1 MGFTFPSS
9 QSDRTRA
16 VKELM
21 SQKEATETL
30 IEEQASILKSN
41 NATMRSP
48 LVDADG
54 FPRDDMDI
62 YAVRG
67 ARVRIIEL
75 RNDLD
80 DLMNKIGKALE
91 GVYDPALIA
100 PKPSED
106 DLRTFAK
113 VNAVAPGSPAA
124 DAVSAVRFPP
134 TGDCLPSS
142 KGLQKDDLIV
152 KFGHLTHKSLTG
164 GSLQPIAELVNA
176 NENVRNPASPSNW
189 WLTAITASCRY
200 QAYAIWRDDLR

>member
-80 DLMNKIGKALE
+80 DLMNKIGKA
-91 GVYDPALIA
+91 
-100 PKPSED
+100 
-106 DLRTFAK
+106 R
-113 VNAVAPGSPAA
+113 
-124 DAVSAVRFPP
+124 
-134 TGDCLPSS
+134 
-142 KGLQKDDLIV
+142 
-152 KFGHLTHKSLTG
+152 
-164 GSLQPIAELVNA
+164 
-176 NENVRNPASPSNW
+176 
-189 WLTAITASCRY
+189 
-200 QAYAIWRDDLR
+200 

>member
-80 DLMNKIGKALE
+80 DLINKIGKALE

-124 DAVSAVRFPP
+124 DA
-134 TGDCLPSS
+134 
-142 KGLQKDDLIV
+142 GLQKDDLIV

-176 NENVRNPASPSNW
+176 NENRHVVIKLLRSGETIFANLYPRQGWGGRGMLGCHIVPA
-189 WLTAITASCRY
+189 
-200 QAYAIWRDDLR
+200 

>member
-124 DAVSAVRFPP
+124 DA
-134 TGDCLPSS
+134 
-142 KGLQKDDLIV
+142 GLQKDDLIV

-176 NENVRNPASPSNW
+176 NENRHVVIKLLRSGETIFANLHPRQGWGGRGMLGCHIVPA
-189 WLTAITASCRY
+189 
-200 QAYAIWRDDLR
+200 

>member
-124 DAVSAVRFPP
+124 DA
-134 TGDCLPSS
+134 
-142 KGLQKDDLIV
+142 GLQKDDLIV

-176 NENVRNPASPSNW
+176 NENRHVVIKLLRSGETVFANLYPRQGWGGRGMLGCHIVPA
-189 WLTAITASCRY
+189 
-200 QAYAIWRDDLR
+200 

>member
-67 ARVRIIEL
+67 ARARIIEL

-124 DAVSAVRFPP
+124 DA
-134 TGDCLPSS
+134 
-142 KGLQKDDLIV
+142 GLQKDDLIV

-176 NENVRNPASPSNW
+176 NENRHVVIKLMRSGETIFANLYPRQGWGGRGMLGCHIVPA
-189 WLTAITASCRY
+189 
-200 QAYAIWRDDLR
+200 

>member
-30 IEEQASILKSN
+30 IEVQASILKSN

-124 DAVSAVRFPP
+124 DA
-134 TGDCLPSS
+134 
-142 KGLQKDDLIV
+142 GLQKDDLIV

-176 NENVRNPASPSNW
+176 NENRHVVIKLLRSGETIFANLYPRQGWGGRGMLGCHIVPA
-189 WLTAITASCRY
+189 
-200 QAYAIWRDDLR
+200 

>member
-21 SQKEATETL
+21 SQKEATETM

-124 DAVSAVRFPP
+124 DA
-134 TGDCLPSS
+134 
-142 KGLQKDDLIV
+142 GLQKDDLIV

-176 NENVRNPASPSNW
+176 NENRHVVIKLMRSGETIFANLYPRQGWGGRGMLGCHIVPA
-189 WLTAITASCRY
+189 
-200 QAYAIWRDDLR
+200 

>member
-21 SQKEATETL
+21 SQKEATETM

-75 RNDLD
+75 RNDLN

-124 DAVSAVRFPP
+124 DA
-134 TGDCLPSS
+134 
-142 KGLQKDDLIV
+142 GLQKDDLIV

-164 GSLQPIAELVNA
+164 GSLQPIAELVNE
-176 NENVRNPASPSNW
+176 NENRHVVIKLLRSGETIFANLYPRQGWGGRGTLGCHIVPA
-189 WLTAITASCRY
+189 
-200 QAYAIWRDDLR
+200 

>member
-124 DAVSAVRFPP
+124 DA
-134 TGDCLPSS
+134 
-142 KGLQKDDLIV
+142 GLQKDDLIV

-176 NENVRNPASPSNW
+176 NENRHVVIKLLRSGETIFANLYPRQGWGGRGMLGCHIVPA
-189 WLTAITASCRY
+189 
-200 QAYAIWRDDLR
+200 